1 MSSVIVAVET
11 SPSQQKRQAFKPLIS
26 TSFIST
32 SELSPE
38 ISFIFLIF
46 SDKSGIIGI
55 FFKILCFI

>member
-38 ISFIFLIF
+38 ISFYFFNIF
-46 SDKSGIIGI
+46 G
-55 FFKILCFI
+55 